1 MGPTHVCVQQ
11 PFSERQGLKCQPL
24 VWKRVHSKGVVQV
37 AMLADLWGASR
48 TDCHRSTIPV
58 VWGGAWAPTGQQCSS
73 GGGSWVTALSSAQH
87 PGIPLRKGTET

>member
-58 VWGGAWAPTGQQCSS
+58 VWAGHGRQQD
-73 GGGSWVTALSSAQH
+73 SSAALA
-87 PGIPLRKGTET
+87 GAAG